1 MKSYIFQEEGG
12 IRLDSAI
19 IVDINSSLLCSMLAK
34 LIAFG
39 DSREE
44 AITIMKRALGEF
56 GIVGVKTNI
65 DFQYS
70 LLEMD
75 KVIEGDYDTS
85 FLNEVMVKN
94 NV

>member
-1 MKSYIFQEEGG
+1 MKS
-12 IRLDSAI
+12 
-19 IVDINSSLLCSMLAK
+19 
-34 LIAFG
+34 
-39 DSREE
+39 
-44 AITIMKRALGEF
+44 ALGEF

>member
-1 MKSYIFQEEGG
+1 
-12 IRLDSAI
+12 
-19 IVDINSSLLCSMLAK
+19 MLAK

-44 AITIMKRALGEF
+44 AIAIMKRALGEF
-56 GIVGVKTNI
+56 GIVGVTTNV

-85 FLNEVMVKN
+85 FLSEVMVKK

>member
-1 MKSYIFQEEGG
+1 
-12 IRLDSAI
+12 
-19 IVDINSSLLCSMLAK
+19 
-34 LIAFG
+34 
-39 DSREE
+39 
-44 AITIMKRALGEF
+44 MKRALGEF